1 MMTLIFLGGCIVENL
16 ATNSERYTPNLK
28 QSDTAVTL
36 MARDYKGLKNF
47 NSNAVMEIYRLD
59 ERRTED

>member
-1 MMTLIFLGGCIVENL
+1 
-16 ATNSERYTPNLK
+16 
-28 QSDTAVTL
+28 